1 MKRQWR
7 KIWLGCMGFALFE
20 VSVQAQTGDWVS
32 SCEGKTWT
40 QNKVKLQTKAEGTTA
55 DLSVDK
61 GDSVVVFKA
70 WGTCFNELGWDAL
83 NVLPSNEKEDILRR
97 LFSPEGDLR
106 FTLGRFPMNA
116 NDFSRNWY
124 SCDEVP
130 GDFELK
136 HFNIDRDKTS
146 LVPYIKSA
154 QHYNPNMTFWIS
166 PWSPPSWMKINQ
178 DYPVRSDKYNT
189 MHPAKDYYL
198 QGNKGPKT
206 EGVFPAELAETD
218 FFIQDPR
225 YLSAYANFFC
235 KFVSAYKELNIP
247 IKMVM
252 FQNESWSYT
261 PYPGCAWTPEG
272 IIRFNVEY
280 LAPALKKAHPDVKLY
295 FGTINTN
302 RYEVI
307 EKVLDDPVFEREA
320 DDPDRNHRQQEFQ
333 HVGLLLVEPPR
344 EEPPQQARHLA
355 PQHDDRAEYRSGVQY
370 HVEEQVLFDLYP
382 HERLG
387 DLQVPAARHGQEL
400 GKPLHDAQDNG
411 LYRIH
416 LLPAFEDGVN
426 FECETADD
434 QNRRQRDAPP
444 RKHGVVELVGRVA
457 AAARHEDH
465 PQQND
470 RRPDEQQHVIF
481 RRERHLGVVGIADF
495 IEFFH
500 CVSSLCF
507 SFYFPNRRK
516 TVPAPRN
523 SR

>member
-1 MKRQWR
+1 MKMQWR
-7 KIWLGCMGFALFE
+7 KIWLGCMGLALFE
-20 VSVQAQTGDWVS
+20 VSVQAQTCDWVS

-40 QNKVKLQTKAEGTTA
+40 QNKVKLQTKAGGTAA

-83 NVLPSNEKEDILRR
+83 NVLPSNEKEDILRK

-154 QHYNPNMTFWIS
+154 QRYNPNMTFWIS

-206 EGVFPAELAETD
+206 DGVFPAELAETD

-307 EKVLDDPVFEREA
+307 EKVLDDPRMPETIQGIGLQWEGGQLLPRLRAKYPDYNYVQTESECGWGSFDWKAAEHTFHLMNHYLGNGCEEYTFWNPILA
-320 DDPDRNHRQQEFQ
+320 DEGISPWGWKQNALIRVDSKQAKAIFTPEYYAVKHYTRFLMPGTKVMAFKPTGEDKKPVLVVQTPEGKTVVVAGNFQ
-333 HVGLLLVEPPR
+333 DS
-344 EEPPQQARHLA
+344 PQQLT
-355 PQHDDRAEYRSGVQY
+355 VK
-370 HVEEQVLFDLYP
+370 
-382 HERLG
+382 LG
-387 DLQVPAARHGQEL
+387 EKWLNATLQAHSF
-400 GKPLHDAQDNG
+400 NT
-411 LYRIH
+411 
-416 LLPAFEDGVN
+416 FEFLN
-426 FECETADD
+426 
-434 QNRRQRDAPP
+434 
-444 RKHGVVELVGRVA
+444 
-457 AAARHEDH
+457 
-465 PQQND
+465 
-470 RRPDEQQHVIF
+470 I
-481 RRERHLGVVGIADF
+481 
-495 IEFFH
+495 
-500 CVSSLCF
+500 
-507 SFYFPNRRK
+507 
-516 TVPAPRN
+516 
-523 SR
+523 

>member
-1 MKRQWR
+1 MKMQWR
-7 KIWLGCMGFALFE
+7 KIWLGCMGLALFE
-20 VSVQAQTGDWVS
+20 VSVQAQTCDWVS

-40 QNKVKLQTKAEGTTA
+40 QNKVKLQTKAGGTAA

-83 NVLPSNEKEDILRR
+83 NVLPSNEKEDILRK

-154 QHYNPNMTFWIS
+154 QRYNPNMTFWIS

-206 EGVFPAELAETD
+206 DGVFPAELAETD

-280 LAPALKKAHPDVKLY
+280 LAPALRKAHPDVKLY

-307 EKVLDDPVFEREA
+307 EKVLDDPRMPETIQGIGLQWEGGQLLTRLRAKYPNYNYVQTESECGWGLSTGK
-320 DDPDRNHRQQEFQ
+320 RQSI
-333 HVGLLLVEPPR
+333 R
-344 EEPPQQARHLA
+344 
-355 PQHDDRAEYRSGVQY
+355 
-370 HVEEQVLFDLYP
+370 
-382 HERLG
+382 
-387 DLQVPAARHGQEL
+387 
-400 GKPLHDAQDNG
+400 
-411 LYRIH
+411 
-416 LLPAFEDGVN
+416 
-426 FECETADD
+426 
-434 QNRRQRDAPP
+434 
-444 RKHGVVELVGRVA
+444 
-457 AAARHEDH
+457 
-465 PQQND
+465 
-470 RRPDEQQHVIF
+470 
-481 RRERHLGVVGIADF
+481 F
-495 IEFFH
+495 I
-500 CVSSLCF
+500 
-507 SFYFPNRRK
+507 
-516 TVPAPRN
+516 
-523 SR
+523 

>member
-1 MKRQWR
+1 MKMQWR
-7 KIWLGCMGFALFE
+7 KIWLGCMGLALFE
-20 VSVQAQTGDWVS
+20 VSVQAQTCDWVS

-106 FTLGRFPMNA
+106 FTLGH
-116 NDFSRNWY
+116 FSRNWY

-154 QHYNPNMTFWIS
+154 QRYNPNMTFWIS

-218 FFIQDPR
+218 FFIQDHR

-302 RYEVI
+302 RYEII
-307 EKVLDDPVFEREA
+307 EKVLDDPRMPETIQGIGLQWEGGQLLTRLRAKYPNYNYVQTESECGWGPWGWKQNALIRVDSKQAKAIFTPEYYAVKHYTRFLMPGTKVLAFKPTAEDKKPVLVVQTPEGKNVVVA
-320 DDPDRNHRQQEFQ
+320 GNFLDNSQQLTVKLGEKWLNVTLQAHSFNTFEFQ
-333 HVGLLLVEPPR
+333 V
-344 EEPPQQARHLA
+344 
-355 PQHDDRAEYRSGVQY
+355 
-370 HVEEQVLFDLYP
+370 
-382 HERLG
+382 
-387 DLQVPAARHGQEL
+387 
-400 GKPLHDAQDNG
+400 K
-411 LYRIH
+411 
-416 LLPAFEDGVN
+416 
-426 FECETADD
+426 
-434 QNRRQRDAPP
+434 
-444 RKHGVVELVGRVA
+444 
-457 AAARHEDH
+457 
-465 PQQND
+465 
-470 RRPDEQQHVIF
+470 
-481 RRERHLGVVGIADF
+481 
-495 IEFFH
+495 
-500 CVSSLCF
+500 
-507 SFYFPNRRK
+507 
-516 TVPAPRN
+516 
-523 SR
+523 

>member
-1 MKRQWR
+1 M
-7 KIWLGCMGFALFE
+7 
-20 VSVQAQTGDWVS
+20 
-32 SCEGKTWT
+32 
-40 QNKVKLQTKAEGTTA
+40 
-55 DLSVDK
+55 
-61 GDSVVVFKA
+61 
-70 WGTCFNELGWDAL
+70 GWDAL

-106 FTLGRFPMNA
+106 FALGRFPMNA

-154 QHYNPNMTFWIS
+154 QRYNPNMTFWIS

-218 FFIQDPR
+218 FFIQDSR

-235 KFVSAYKELNIP
+235 KFISAYKELNIP

-302 RYEVI
+302 RYEII
-307 EKVLDDPVFEREA
+307 EKVLDDPRMPETIQGIGLQWEGGQLLTRLRAKYPNYNYVQTESECGWGSFDWKAAEHTFHLM
-320 DDPDRNHRQQEFQ
+320 NHYL
-333 HVGLLLVEPPR
+333 GNGC
-344 EEPPQQARHLA
+344 EE
-355 PQHDDRAEYRSGVQY
+355 YTSGIRFWRMK
-370 HVEEQVLFDLYP
+370 E
-382 HERLG
+382 
-387 DLQVPAARHGQEL
+387 
-400 GKPLHDAQDNG
+400 
-411 LYRIH
+411 
-416 LLPAFEDGVN
+416 
-426 FECETADD
+426 
-434 QNRRQRDAPP
+434 
-444 RKHGVVELVGRVA
+444 
-457 AAARHEDH
+457 
-465 PQQND
+465 
-470 RRPDEQQHVIF
+470 
-481 RRERHLGVVGIADF
+481 
-495 IEFFH
+495 
-500 CVSSLCF
+500 
-507 SFYFPNRRK
+507 
-516 TVPAPRN
+516 
-523 SR
+523 

>member
-7 KIWLGCMGFALFE
+7 KICFSCMGIALFE
-20 VSVQAQTGDWVS
+20 VSVQAQTCDWVS

-40 QNKVKLQTKAEGTTA
+40 QNKVKLQTKTGGTAA

-83 NVLPSNEKEDILRR
+83 NVLPSNEKEDMR
-97 LFSPEGDLR
+97 
-106 FTLGRFPMNA
+106 
-116 NDFSRNWY
+116 
-124 SCDEVP
+124 
-130 GDFELK
+130 
-136 HFNIDRDKTS
+136 
-146 LVPYIKSA
+146 
-154 QHYNPNMTFWIS
+154 YNPNMTFWIS

-280 LAPALKKAHPDVKLY
+280 LAPALKKAHPDVRLY

-302 RYEVI
+302 RYEII
-307 EKVLDDPVFEREA
+307 EKVLDDPRMPETIQGIGLQWEGGQLLTRLRAKYPNYNYVQTESECGWGSFDWKAAEHTFHLMNHYLGNGCEEYTFWNPILA
-320 DDPDRNHRQQEFQ
+320 DEGVSPWGWKQNALIRVDSKQAKAIFTPEYYAVKHYTRFLMPGTKVLAFKPTGEDKKPVLVVQTPEGKTVVVAGNFQDSPQQLTVKLGEKWLNVTLQAHSFNTFEFQ
-333 HVGLLLVEPPR
+333 V
-344 EEPPQQARHLA
+344 
-355 PQHDDRAEYRSGVQY
+355 
-370 HVEEQVLFDLYP
+370 
-382 HERLG
+382 
-387 DLQVPAARHGQEL
+387 
-400 GKPLHDAQDNG
+400 K
-411 LYRIH
+411 
-416 LLPAFEDGVN
+416 
-426 FECETADD
+426 
-434 QNRRQRDAPP
+434 
-444 RKHGVVELVGRVA
+444 
-457 AAARHEDH
+457 
-465 PQQND
+465 
-470 RRPDEQQHVIF
+470 
-481 RRERHLGVVGIADF
+481 
-495 IEFFH
+495 
-500 CVSSLCF
+500 
-507 SFYFPNRRK
+507 
-516 TVPAPRN
+516 
-523 SR
+523 

>member
-7 KIWLGCMGFALFE
+7 KIWLGCMGLVLFE
-20 VSVQAQTGDWVS
+20 VSVQAQTCDWVS

-40 QNKVKLQTKAEGTTA
+40 QNKVKLQTKTGGTAA

-154 QHYNPNMTFWIS
+154 QRYNPNMTFWIS

-198 QGNKGPKT
+198 QGNKGLKT

-218 FFIQDPR
+218 FFIQDHR

-302 RYEVI
+302 RYEII
-307 EKVLDDPVFEREA
+307 EKVLDDPRMPETIQGIGLQWEGGQLLTRLRAKYPNYNYVQTESECGWGSFDWKAAEHTFHLMNHYLGNGCEEYTFWNPILA
-320 DDPDRNHRQQEFQ
+320 DEGVSPWGWKQNALIRVDSKQAKAIFTPEYYAVKHYTRFLMPGTKVLAFKPTGEDKKPVLVVQTPEGKTVVVAGNFLDNSQQLTVRLGEKWLNVTLQAHSFNTFEFQ
-333 HVGLLLVEPPR
+333 V
-344 EEPPQQARHLA
+344 
-355 PQHDDRAEYRSGVQY
+355 
-370 HVEEQVLFDLYP
+370 
-382 HERLG
+382 
-387 DLQVPAARHGQEL
+387 
-400 GKPLHDAQDNG
+400 K
-411 LYRIH
+411 
-416 LLPAFEDGVN
+416 
-426 FECETADD
+426 
-434 QNRRQRDAPP
+434 
-444 RKHGVVELVGRVA
+444 
-457 AAARHEDH
+457 
-465 PQQND
+465 
-470 RRPDEQQHVIF
+470 
-481 RRERHLGVVGIADF
+481 
-495 IEFFH
+495 
-500 CVSSLCF
+500 
-507 SFYFPNRRK
+507 
-516 TVPAPRN
+516 
-523 SR
+523 